1 MKKITL
7 IECLLVSFSLMSQTS
22 TYLKN
27 DTKNRL
33 VLEYS
38 SDCSYIKYNLDANGN
53 RISAQTGQIVVNP
66 KIDSMTCYQ
75 SNNAKI
81 DLRPDSV
88 NKYTYLWSGGKTTPT
103 IENLASGGYAVTIT
117 DKTTGAECYKSFSI
131 KDPDTIKLKLNL
143 KDNVCYQGRTGKAVI
158 DTAFLGVGFQYKWSD
173 SSVGYQLTGLAKGNY
188 GVKVSDANGCSKSIQ
203 FSITDGAKIIQ
214 TISKTE
220 PKCNGGRDGKLNL
233 TLTNN
238 DFSKFSFLWSDG
250 ISSANRTN
258 ISKGDYSVILTE
270 TATGCKDTMSATLNE
285 PTRVKSVAENIE
297 PSCKGQSTGKFSV
310 TTNGGSSPYYYA
322 LNTGSFN
329 SSTAFTNLSPATYM
343 LYSRDILGCSDTLSV
358 VIESKDCSS
367 GISNQS
373 PNNLITLYPNPHQ
386 GIFHIEFS
394 ENLTGQVEI
403 QIMTLDGKLAM
414 NLGSINLKMNKT
426 HSFTTESLVSG
437 EYILMI
443 RKNGRMVDSIKLRK
457 D

>member
-1 MKKITL
+1 MG
-7 IECLLVSFSLMSQTS
+7 QTT
-22 TYLKN
+22 TYYKN
-27 DTKNRL
+27 DSKNRL
-33 VLEYS
+33 ILEYS
-38 SDCSYIKYNLDANGN
+38 SDCSYVRYNLDANGN

-81 DLRPDSV
+81 DLRPDSS
-88 NKYTYLWSGGKTTPT
+88 NKYTYLWSGGKTTHI

-117 DKTTGAECYKSFSI
+117 DKNTGAECYKSFSI
-131 KDPDTIKLKLNL
+131 KEPVTIKLKLNVT
-143 KDNVCYQGRTGKAVI
+143 DNICYQGRTGKAVI
-158 DTAFLGVGFQYKWSD
+158 DTAFLGTGFMYKWSD
-173 SSVGYQLTGLAKGNY
+173 SSVGYLMTSLTKGNY
-188 GVKVSDANGCSKSIQ
+188 SVRVSNANGCSKSMS
-203 FSITDGAKIIQ
+203 FSINDGAKIIQ
-214 TISKTE
+214 TISKLE
-220 PKCNGGRDGKLNL
+220 PKCNGGKDGQLSLSLINS
-233 TLTNN
+233 
-238 DFSKFSFLWSDG
+238 DFSKYSFLWSDG
-250 ISSANRTN
+250 SSSANRTN
-258 ISKGDYSVILTE
+258 ISKGDYSIIVTE

-285 PTRVKSVAENIE
+285 PTRVRSIAENIE
-297 PSCKGQSTGKFSV
+297 SSCKGQSTGKFSV

-358 VIESKDCSS
+358 VIESKDCGS

-373 PNNLITLYPNPHQ
+373 QNNLITLYPNPNQ
-386 GIFHIEFS
+386 GIFHLEFS
-394 ENLTGQVEI
+394 ENLSGQVEV
-403 QIMTLDGKLAM
+403 QLMTLDGKLAM
-414 NLGSINLKMNKT
+414 NLGSINLKTHKT

-443 RKNGRMVDSIKLRK
+443 RKDGRMVDSIKLRK